1 MCDRPYPPDESA
13 CGNVLCNRDDRW
25 FSWNIAISMR
35 TGQLKRA
42 IDRYKYQGRWGWA
55 LIFGRVVAGFLEE
68 HAVLF
73 RQFDVITASP
83 TYVGPDGRSFD
94 HTNRVLTQAAVE
106 VSPGTMWPFDITGE
120 PVIVKTG
127 PTPPMVGNGY
137 QDRRRYR
144 RRPAARRPESNPP
157 GGPPREAR
165 ARLRRRVHRRP
176 DAERGRPGTPARWR
190 C

>member
-1 MCDRPYPPDESA
+1 M
-13 CGNVLCNRDDRW
+13 
-25 FSWNIAISMR
+25 
-35 TGQLKRA
+35 
-42 IDRYKYQGRWGWA
+42 
-55 LIFGRVVAGFLEE
+55 AGFLDE

-127 PTPPMVGNGY
+127 PTPPMVGMDTRIVGVS
-137 QDRRRYR
+137 
-144 RRPAARRPESNPP
+144 PKARC
-157 GGPPREAR
+157 A
-165 ARLRRRVHRRP
+165 
-176 DAERGRPGTPARWR
+176 TP
-190 C
+190 